1 MRIVDIVR
9 ILRMFAPAV
18 GRLPAGHLWYLLG
31 RMGNEK
37 PHKFG
42 KQIRVNTFFPPFPS
56 RAFDRFLKAV
66 IQRRRVPYS
75 TYIAITSHC
84 PFHCGH
90 CSYGGESP
98 PTCRSGKCWT
108 SSGRSRRWAARRF
121 GFTGGEPLLVPW
133 LEELVAACSPEM
145 ATIVFTTGHG
155 LDAPRAAALARAGL
169 GCLTV
174 GVESSDPASHDR
186 VRGAAGARSFDEA
199 RLAVRTALDAGL
211 YTAVS
216 TIGTKEKL
224 ATGDLDR
231 LYDLAA
237 SWGVGELR
245 VLAPV
250 ASGGA
255 AGCQAF
261 MLSPE
266 DRQALRDFHVRRN
279 RANAGPAV
287 ASFAYLE
294 SAEMFGCGAG
304 YHHLFIDAAGE
315 VCPCDL
321 TPLSM
326 GNACQEPLADIWAR
340 MAEHFAK
347 PRTHCLMGSV
357 AALLAQGDATLPL
370 PRETSERILTTMPH
384 DGALPGAYKRL
395 LK

>member
-1 MRIVDIVR
+1 MRVLDLIR

-18 GRLPAGHLWYLLG
+18 GRLPAAHLWYLLG

-42 KQIRVNTFFPPFPS
+42 KQIRVNTFFPTFPS
-56 RAFDRFLKAV
+56 QAFDRFLKAV

-75 TYIAITSHC
+75 TYIAITSQC

-90 CSYGGESP
+90 CSYG
-98 PTCRSGKCWT
+98 
-108 SSGRSRRWAARRF
+108 RRNPANLSQRQMMDIIGQVKAMGGATV

-133 LEELVAACSPEM
+133 LEELIAACSPEM

-174 GVESSDPASHDR
+174 GVESSDPALHDR
-186 VRGAAGARSFDEA
+186 VRGAKSFEEA
-199 RLAVRTALDAGL
+199 RLAVRTSLDAGL
-211 YTAVS
+211 YTALS
-216 TIGTKEKL
+216 TIGTKEKII
-224 ATGDLDR
+224 TGDLDR

-266 DRQALRDFHVRRN
+266 NRQALYDFHVQRN
-279 RANAGPAV
+279 RAGAGPAV

-294 SAEMFGCGAG
+294 SQDMFGCGAG

-326 GNACQEPLADIWAR
+326 GNACQEPLREIWAR
-340 MAEHFAK
+340 MAEHFSK
-347 PRTHCLMGSV
+347 PRTHCLMGHV
-357 AALLAQGDATLPL
+357 AALLLQGDATLPL
-370 PRETSERILTTMPH
+370 PPETSERILSAIPH